1 MSFDTLAPHYR
12 WMEHLLAGEKLQ
24 SCRTAHLDSIEI
36 PRRAL
41 LVGEGNGRF
50 LRAFVERFP
59 KTEITCIDASARML
73 DVAKA
78 ALKSAAH
85 VTYLHSDILEPPLQ
99 NNHFDLIVTNFFL
112 DCFPPDQLAPV
123 INKLAAAATPQAT
136 WLLADFCEAPGALK
150 KARSKL
156 ILSSMYLF
164 FRVATKLPARHL
176 TNPDDLLRQHGFELI
191 DRRRFEWDLL
201 HADLWRRR
209 VRPNLHGEL
218 RIDLS

>member
-12 WMEHLLAGEKLQ
+12 WMERVLAGDKLQ
-24 SCRTAHLDSIEI
+24 KCRTAHLKDIEV
-36 PRRAL
+36 PQRAL

-50 LRAFVERFP
+50 LGALIQHFP
-59 KTEITCIDASARML
+59 KCEITCIDASSRML
-73 DVAKA
+73 DAAKR
-78 ALKSAAH
+78 ALDPRAH
-85 VTYLHSDILEPPLQ
+85 ITYLHSDIFEVALPQ
-99 NNHFDLIVTNFFL
+99 DHFDLVVTNFFL
-112 DCFPPDQLAPV
+112 DCFPHDQLARV
-123 INKLAAAATPQAT
+123 VNKLASAAASPAT
-136 WLLADFCEAPGALK
+136 WLIADFCEARGALK

-176 TNPDDLLRQHGFELI
+176 TQPDDLLHQHGIELI

-209 VRPNLHGEL
+209 VRPNLNGEL

>member
-12 WMEHLLAGEKLQ
+12 WMERVLAGDKLQ
-24 SCRTAHLDSIEI
+24 KCRTAHLQSIDA
-36 PRRAL
+36 PQRAL

-59 KTEITCIDASARML
+59 STEITCIDASGRML

-78 ALKSAAH
+78 GLNSAAR
-85 VTYLHSDILEPPLQ
+85 VAYLPSDIFETPLQ
-99 NNHFDLIVTNFFL
+99 QNHFDLIVTNFFL

-123 INKLAAAATPQAT
+123 VTKLAAAASSEAT
-136 WLLADFCEAPGALK
+136 WLLADFCEAPGGLK

-164 FRVATKLPARHL
+164 FRFATKLPAHRL
-176 TNPDDLLRQHGFELI
+176 INPDELLRNNGFELI
-191 DRRRFEWDLL
+191 NRRRFEWDLL
-201 HADLWRRR
+201 HADLWRRA
-209 VRPNLHGEL
+209 VRPNLH
-218 RIDLS
+218 